1 MCIPLN
7 IKENDTQ
14 PVNWLFSLQAPTK
27 ISKGVTTLVPMS
39 LQSHL
44 KTNPKPTMS

>member
-7 IKENDTQ
+7 IKENDTACKLA
-14 PVNWLFSLQAPTK
+14 VFTSSTHK